1 MEYPGKRAEF
11 VGRCC
16 PEETALSRIGSLTP
30 KCPAQPKSSLRWQ
43 CTVSPKPPEGLV
55 TSALRELGAFRS
67 GSSLRAPL
75 SSKDGCTNGFRE
87 FDVLTG
93 K

>member
-1 MEYPGKRAEF
+1 MEYPGKRAEL

-16 PEETALSRIGSLTP
+16 PEETALSRIGPLTR
-30 KCPAQPKSSLRWQ
+30 KCPAQPESSLRQQ
-43 CTVSPKPPEGLV
+43 CTVSPKPPEGP
-55 TSALRELGAFRS
+55 SALRELGAFRS
-67 GSSLRAPL
+67 GSFLRASL
-75 SSKDGCTNGFRE
+75 SSKDECTNGFRE